1 MDRKIEKKK
10 WTKRKKITWLISV
23 VLIALLSFF
32 LYKSFIRQT
41 IQVDKKRLS
50 FATITK
56 GGFQEYI
63 LETGEVVPSKTFFL
77 DAVEGGNITRIFK
90 ESGAL
95 IKKGEPIIEL
105 ENANLRLSVLSQESS
120 LYEQINRIRTTRLQ
134 LDQNYLSQKK
144 ELAEIDNS
152 QIGRAH
158 VYQY

>member
-50 FATITK
+50 FATISK

-63 LETGEVVPSKTFFL
+63 LEKEVDFL
-77 DAVEGGNITRIFK
+77 DDWEDNLLMLRYDSKV
-90 ESGAL
+90 L
-95 IKKGEPIIEL
+95 IHDYK
-105 ENANLRLSVLSQESS
+105 S
-120 LYEQINRIRTTRLQ
+120 
-134 LDQNYLSQKK
+134 
-144 ELAEIDNS
+144 
-152 QIGRAH
+152 
-158 VYQY
+158 